1 MPKHQAFRGSLF
13 PNRRG
18 ALLFACPFED
28 CRMQREI
35 LEQID
40 HDTLGRLITYGGG
53 SAGMAFTKFA
63 ELAENSAVYDWGYW
77 MFGAAIF
84 GRLIFDVVKFVL
96 KRDTK

>member
-1 MPKHQAFRGSLF
+1 MPTIKAIG
-13 PNRRG
+13 PNFSTG
-18 ALLFACPFED
+18 FGHFLPTTFED

-40 HDTLGRLITYGGG
+40 HDTIGRLITYGGG

-63 ELAENSAVYDWGYW
+63 ELAQNSAVYDWGYW

-84 GRLIFDVVKFVL
+84 GRLIFDVVKFL
-96 KRDTK
+96 LRRDK